1 MEQPLM
7 KILLLTLALA
17 SLALG
22 ACKHRNKIATDTAKN
37 PVMYPTAKPV
47 GTYNVGYGYVK

>member
-1 MEQPLM
+1 M